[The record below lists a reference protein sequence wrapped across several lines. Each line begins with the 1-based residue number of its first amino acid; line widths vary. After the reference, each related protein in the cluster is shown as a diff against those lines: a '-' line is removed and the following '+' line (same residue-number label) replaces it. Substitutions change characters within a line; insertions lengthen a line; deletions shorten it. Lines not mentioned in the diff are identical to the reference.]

1 MALTTEIVRTYRAP
15 RAVMRRLLAKGPRE
29 DRAIAYLMGA
39 CIVIFIGQWPRLRR
53 EALMEPEG
61 PPFEALVGAALFG
74 WVFIMPL
81 VFYGIAALSHIVAR
95 LFGGQGAW
103 WSARI
108 ALFWTLLAVSPLMLF
123 YGMVAGF
130 IGPGP
135 ELTLA
140 GLPVALAFVAIWGL
154 SLAEAERPGTSREA

>member
-15 RAVMRRLLAKGPRE
+15 RAVMRRLLAQGPRE

-39 CIVIFIGQWPRLRR
+39 CLVIFVGQWPRLRR
-53 EALMEPEG
+53 EALMAPEG

-81 VFYGIAALSHIVAR
+81 VFYGIAALSHVVAR

-123 YGMVAGF
+123 YGMVAGLV
-130 IGPGP
+130 GPGP